1 MSDIINLDIQHLKRE
16 PPAVARF
23 VLRNIRQRDQ
33 ESVQEFAEK
42 ILKIAKLGYIRV
54 SDELLQ
60 LESIDA
66 FVKGC
71 RPRCTLYDHCR
82 YPCTLVEVVRDVL
95 QEKIKPKEN
104 EIQTEN
110 TIESI
115 SHDAKNEHS
124 REISRDEFKH
134 ETSLEPITYETENE
148 ISEKSNTE
156 LTEIKETPR
165 CANKKYKIVKSSGK
179 LPTKNR
185 TATKEQPK
193 LKEKSKVKSSG
204 KSHNRNR
211 KATKQHSKVTER
223 SNMNSHLNF
232 QGSS

>member
-23 VLRNIRQRDQ
+23 VLRNIRQRDD

-82 YPCTLVEVVRDVL
+82 FPCTLAETVGDVL
-95 QEKIKPKEN
+95 QEKIKSKEN
-104 EIQTEN
+104 EIQTEK

-115 SHDAKNEHS
+115 SHDAENEPC
-124 REISRDEFKH
+124 REISVDEYNH
-134 ETSLEPITYETENE
+134 ETSFEPIRCETETE
-148 ISEKSNTE
+148 KSEKSNTE
-156 LTEIKETPR
+156 FTEVKETSR
-165 CANKKYKIVKSSGK
+165 YANKKYLKAKSSG
-179 LPTKNR
+179 KNR
-185 TATKEQPK
+185 TATKQQPNVTEK
-193 LKEKSKVKSSG
+193 LKVKSSG
-204 KSHNRNR
+204 KSPNKNIS
-211 KATKQHSKVTER
+211 ATKKHVKVTEK
-223 SNMNSHLNF
+223 SKMNSDCHLNF
-232 QGSS
+232 QGSR